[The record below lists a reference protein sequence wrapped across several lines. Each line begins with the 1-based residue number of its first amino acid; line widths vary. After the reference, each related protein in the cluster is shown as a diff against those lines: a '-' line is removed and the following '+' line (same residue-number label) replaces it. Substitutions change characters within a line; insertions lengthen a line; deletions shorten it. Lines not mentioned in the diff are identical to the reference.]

1 SKLSGV
7 ILMDSISL
15 TVEELIVARFDI
27 GDDILLSIKQ
37 VATEH
42 AVTAG
47 MFSLIGAV
55 DSVKIGFYDP
65 NKRRYITKSW
75 TPGLLKSPALEILSC
90 QGNIGQ
96 LKGEPIVH
104 GHITMSGMRGEM
116 MGGHLLEGC
125 RINPTGELTLLKA
138 SGTLTRRMNE
148 SLKLALLSL

>member
-1 SKLSGV
+1 
-7 ILMDSISL
+7 MRSISL
-15 TVEELIVARFDI
+15 AVNELIVARLDA

-55 DSVKIGFYDP
+55 DRVKIGFYDP
-65 NKRRYITKSW
+65 NKRKYKTRSW
-75 TPGLLKSPALEILSC
+75 TAGFLRGSAMEILSC

-96 LKGEPIVH
+96 LKEETIVH
-104 GHITMSGMRGEM
+104 GHITLSNLIGYWV
-116 MGGHLLEGC
+116 GGHLLEGC

-148 SLKLALLSL
+148 KLNLALLSL

>member
-1 SKLSGV
+1 
-7 ILMDSISL
+7 MRSISL
-15 TVEELIVARFDI
+15 TVDELVVARLDV

-55 DSVKIGFYDP
+55 DRAKYGFYDP
-65 NKRRYITKSW
+65 NKRVYRTRSW
-75 TPGLLKSPALEILSC
+75 TTGFLRPSALEILSC

-96 LKGEPIVH
+96 LKGDPIVH
-104 GHITMSGMRGEM
+104 GHITMSGISGTMI
-116 MGGHLLEGC
+116 GGHLLEGC

-138 SGTLTRRMNE
+138 SGTLTRRMDE
-148 SLKLALLSL
+148 SLKLALLSM

>member
-1 SKLSGV
+1 
-7 ILMDSISL
+7 MHSINL
-15 TVEELIVARFDI
+15 AVEELIVARLDV

-42 AVTAG
+42 DVTAG

-55 DSVKIGFYDP
+55 DYAKFGFYDP
-65 NKRRYITKSW
+65 KKRIYKVRSW
-75 TPGLLKSPALEILSC
+75 TARFLNSPALEILSC

-96 LKGEPIVH
+96 LKGESIVH
-104 GHITMSGMRGEM
+104 GHITMSGMRGEII
-116 MGGHLLEGC
+116 GGHLLEGC

-138 SGTLTRRMNE
+138 SGTLTRHMDE